1 MCNPGTAGIEGWNG
15 MDYQPYQPE
24 KIIEVESIVTVHY
37 FEFAR
42 GYVFDGEAH
51 DFWEFVYMDK
61 GEAEIGADGRRFVL
75 SQGQGV
81 FHQPGEFHSIWASS
95 SNPPDIVVVSF
106 VCHSSSMECLRSR
119 LVSVGPQ
126 EKALIAQLICEA
138 RDGWCNELNQDYFQ
152 LIPNPAAAIG
162 AQQWVLLSLEMLL
175 LCFLRQES
183 KTAEGSDRKRNRL
196 RNERRW
202 PQYNKMLF
210 RDIEKW
216 VHNHLNEKITTDH
229 IAFRFNIS
237 HTSLK
242 RLFREEADSGV
253 NEQICQWRH
262 KAAKRFIR
270 EGHASME
277 VIAENCGYTSI
288 HYFSRRFSQMEGMT
302 PTEYARSVKSKTEG

>member
-1 MCNPGTAGIEGWNG
+1 

-24 KIIEVESIVTVHY
+24 EIIAIESIVTVHY

-95 SNPPDIVVVSF
+95 SNPPDIIVLSF
-106 VCHSSSMECLRSR
+106 VCSSSAMECFRNR
-119 LVSVGPQ
+119 QVSVGPQ
-126 EKALIAQLICEA
+126 EKALIAQVIREA
-138 RDGWCNELNQDYFQ
+138 RNGWRNDLNRNYSR
-152 LIPNPAAAIG
+152 LIPNPAAVIG

-183 KTAEGSDRKRNRL
+183 ATAEAEPHEERRL

-210 RDIEKW
+210 RDIETW
-216 VHNHLNEKITTDH
+216 VYNHLNEKITIDLL
-229 IAFRFNIS
+229 AVRFNLS
-237 HTSLK
+237 QTSLK
-242 RLFREEADSGV
+242 QLFREETGSGV
-253 NEQICQWRH
+253 NEQVCDWRH
-262 KAAKRFIR
+262 KAAKRLIR
-270 EGHASME
+270 EGRVSMK
-277 VIAENCGYTSI
+277 VIAENCGYSSI